1 MRAALCFLLWTLY
14 LLLAASEVKLNR
26 DGAVLVLVRGFVTL
40 LCGCLK
46 NSYNLMEESFDFECD
61 FCVNTIAQL
70 L

>member
-26 DGAVLVLVRGFVTL
+26 DGAVLVRGFVTL